1 MSELAR
7 FPHYPMYMA
16 TITDAIAKG
25 DLAQMKT
32 LQSQAEEVLTAYG
45 DIPTALQLL
54 KVEIAKAE
62 AAAG

>member
-1 MSELAR
+1 MSEKSV

-32 LQSQAEEVLTAYG
+32 LQAQAEEVLAAYG
-45 DIPTALQLL
+45 DVPTALQLL
-54 KVEIAKAE
+54 KIEIAKAE
-62 AAAG
+62 AAGG